1 MTFRALLATRIERA
15 VSVDL
20 IDMADDQL
28 MAGDVSIDVDY
39 STVNYKDGLALAG
52 RPGVIQTYPLVPGST
67 WLERSPPQATPG
79 DAGDRVVL
87 NGWGLS
93 QTHHG
98 GYAQKARV
106 SGDWLVKLPDSI
118 STRDAMAIGTAGY
131 TADAGRSGAGAR
143 RTPPRPRPVLVT
155 GANGGVGSVAILILS
170 RLGYRVVASTGR
182 PEESAYLTALGA
194 AEIIDRKSLSEAGP
208 PIAAPKWI
216 GAVDSVGSHTLA
228 NVLAQTDYRRGG
240 RLWPGQGVDLPG
252 SVFPFILRNVTLAG
266 IGLGYVL
273 VRGSRPG
280 LGAAGV
286 GPRPDQAGDHG
297 DRGGPGR
304 GSGRRPRHPR
314 GQGARPDR
322 GGRERRR
329 RRHSE
334 TPPLWGRWLGEAET
348 EGVPTERWRPPCLF
362 ERC

>member
-52 RPGVIQTYPLVPGST
+52 RPGVIQTYPLVPGIDLAGTVTTS
-67 WLERSPPQATPG
+67 SHAGYAP
-79 DAGDRVVL
+79 GDRVVL

-131 TADAGRSGAGAR
+131 TAMLAVLALEHAGL
-143 RTPPRPRPVLVT
+143 TPDLGPVLVT

-170 RLGYRVVASTGR
+170 RLGYRVIASTGR

-228 NVLAQTDYRRGG
+228 NVLAQTDYRGAVAACG
-240 RLWPGQGVDLPG
+240 LAQGVDLPG
-252 SVFPFILRNVTLAG
+252 SVFPFILRT
-266 IGLGYVL
+266 
-273 VRGSRPG
+273 
-280 LGAAGV
+280 
-286 GPRPDQAGDHG
+286 
-297 DRGGPGR
+297 
-304 GSGRRPRHPR
+304 
-314 GQGARPDR
+314 
-322 GGRERRR
+322 
-329 RRHSE
+329 
-334 TPPLWGRWLGEAET
+334 
-348 EGVPTERWRPPCLF
+348 
-362 ERC
+362 